1 MSERGALGGWTIR
14 ACGDDR
20 SGGTLEPVRT
30 KWLLPLALVVA
41 LAVPSGLVA
50 APVDGSISRSTIT
63 VKNGSSTPQK
73 VIAARLGRRIY
84 ANFYVDKP
92 FKSGLALKIEWLDPQ
107 GNLRARWKD
116 KTQSGDRKGTRLF
129 AFITAAIYHGL
140 TGRWTVRLTVGS
152 VVKSQH
158 RFMLQ

>member
-1 MSERGALGGWTIR
+1 MRAAKRVR

-20 SGGTLEPVRT
+20 SGGTLRAVGA
-30 KWLLPLALVVA
+30 KWLIPIALMIALVLPA
-41 LAVPSGLVA
+41 GLAA
-50 APVDGSISRSTIT
+50 APADGSIDHSTIT
-63 VKNGSSTPQK
+63 VKSGSSPSQK

-84 ANFYVDKP
+84 ANFFVKRP
-92 FKSGLALKIEWLDPQ
+92 FKSGLPLKIEWLDPQ

-116 KTQSGDRKGTRLF
+116 KTQPGDLKGTRLY

-140 TGRWTVRLTVGS
+140 PGRWSVRLSVGS

-158 RFMLQ
+158 RFTLQ